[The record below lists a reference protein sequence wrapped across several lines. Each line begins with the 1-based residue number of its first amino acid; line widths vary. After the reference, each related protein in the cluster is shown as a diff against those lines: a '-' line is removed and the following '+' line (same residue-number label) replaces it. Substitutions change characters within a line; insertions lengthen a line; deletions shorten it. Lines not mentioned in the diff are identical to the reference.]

1 MDLFQAILYGIL
13 QGLTEFLPISS
24 SGHLFLL
31 PTLFHWQDAGAGFTA
46 VIQLGTLA
54 AVLIYFR
61 EDLVR
66 IIGAWFKS
74 LGNAEIRKTQ
84 DAKLGWGVFWGTL
97 PIMVLGFLLKDHI
110 DTTFR
115 NAYIVGTTLIVF
127 GILMGVS
134 EKMGTQK
141 RDIKEMETK
150 DGIIMGLW
158 QCLALVPG
166 SSRSGSTITG
176 GLFGGMT
183 REAAARFSFLLSV
196 PSILVSGIYKLYSE
210 RHSLLESGKTETI
223 VATVVSFIVGYAAI
237 AFLMKFLQTK
247 STMVFVVYRVVLGL
261 LVLGLAFGGVI
272 EAQPKKIGD
281 NKPVTRFHSNVVPS

>member
-31 PTLFHWQDAGAGFTA
+31 PTLFHWQDAGSGFTA

-61 EDLVR
+61 EDLGRLIV
-66 IIGAWFKS
+66 AWFKS
-74 LGNAEIRKTQ
+74 LTNAEIRKTQ

-97 PIMVLGFLLKDHI
+97 PIMVLGFLLKDQI

-115 NAYIVGTTLIVF
+115 NAFIVGTTLIVF
-127 GILMGVS
+127 GILMGVA
-134 EKMGTQK
+134 EKLGTQK

-150 DGIIMGLW
+150 DGLIIGLW

-196 PSILVSGIYKLYSE
+196 PSIFISGVYKLYSE

-247 STMVFVVYRVVLGL
+247 STMVFVYYRIALGL
-261 LVLGLAFGGVI
+261 LVLGLAFGGMI
-272 EAQPKKIGD
+272 EIQPKKIGET
-281 NKPVTRFHSNVVPS
+281 KPVTRIQHNVIPS